1 MTVTRRGATVVYP
14 SSIHVSRT
22 CTGGIIDPE
31 GECVY
36 EGRDGRLGNL
46 ILQRHRPFRNT
57 FRDHEVIYCAID
69 NPIIGE
75 PACIMCDTF
84 GGDPEA

>member
-1 MTVTRRGATVVYP
+1 M
-14 SSIHVSRT
+14 
-22 CTGGIIDPE
+22 
-31 GECVY
+31 
-36 EGRDGRLGNL
+36 GNL
-46 ILQRHRPFRNT
+46 ILQWHRPFRNT

-84 GGDPEA
+84 GSDPEA